1 MSGQG
6 SVNTLNPAVDLT
18 VRVYDEFYEFAVDVD
33 ANEYDIV
40 NSFFLSVFKTASA
53 ADSFTSALFRISD
66 ETDVPVLTL
75 VEQMADQN
83 EIQVSNTLAYYLNGL
98 RSPTT
103 LLGVNNPV
111 QPNVWAARNILP

>member
-33 ANEYDIV
+33 ANEYDVV

-53 ADSFTSALFRISD
+53 ADSFTAVLFRISD
-66 ETDVPVLTL
+66 ETNVPVLTL
-75 VEQMADQN
+75 IEQMSDQN

-111 QPNVWAARNILP
+111 QPNVWAARNVLP

>member
-1 MSGQG
+1 MSGQN

-33 ANEYDIV
+33 ANEYDVV
-40 NSFFLSVFKTASA
+40 NSFFRSVFLSAAA
-53 ADSFTSALFRISD
+53 ADSFTSVLFRISD
-66 ETDVPVLTL
+66 ETEVPVITL
-75 VEQMADQN
+75 LEQMAGQDQ
-83 EIQVSNTLAYYLNGL
+83 IQVTNTLAYFLNGL

-111 QPNVWAARNILP
+111 QPNIWAARNVLP